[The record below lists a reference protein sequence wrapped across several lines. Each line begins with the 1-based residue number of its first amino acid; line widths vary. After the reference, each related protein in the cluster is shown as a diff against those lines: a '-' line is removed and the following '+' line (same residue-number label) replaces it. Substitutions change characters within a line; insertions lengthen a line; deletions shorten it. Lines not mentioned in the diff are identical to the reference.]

1 MSLMLLIAAVLLAG
15 WLYLAGQTWAA
26 LRFAR
31 CRLPVPAEQA
41 PVSILKPLHGAEPGL
56 YENLRSFVEQ
66 DYPTLQIVLGVNN
79 PEDSALVDA
88 RALIRN
94 FPRQDIAVIVDR
106 RIRGTNQKVS
116 NLENMLPAA
125 RHDILVLAD
134 SDMRVDPRYLA
145 AVTAP
150 LDDPRTGV
158 VTCLYKGATAGGL
171 WSDLGALQINF
182 GFLLNAI
189 FADALRIGGGCFGA
203 TIALRRA
210 ILDRIGGFSS
220 LRDELADDRQIG
232 DAVRAQRLMVVLSPY
247 LVEAQVYEPSFL
259 ALWHHELRWARTV
272 RGIAPAGFAG
282 TFTTHPLALALLA
295 AAATGFSLTPTI
307 FVGITCL
314 LRWATAGVIA
324 RTLGCSTKKLW
335 VLPLRDVLS
344 FAVFVASF
352 FGRRVLWRDQNFD
365 VDPSGRMTVVDGE
378 KTV

>member
-1 MSLMLLIAAVLLAG
+1 M
-15 WLYLAGQTWAA
+15 
-26 LRFAR
+26 
-31 CRLPVPAEQA
+31 PAEQA

-203 TIALRRA
+203 TIALRRT

-220 LRDELADDRQIG
+220 LRDELADDRRIG

-272 RGIAPAGFAG
+272 RALAPAGFAG
-282 TFTTHPLALALLA
+282 TFVTHPRSTRAARRSCHCVLASPLQY
-295 AAATGFSLTPTI
+295 SL
-307 FVGITCL
+307 G
-314 LRWATAGVIA
+314 
-324 RTLGCSTKKLW
+324 
-335 VLPLRDVLS
+335 LPVC
-344 FAVFVASF
+344 
-352 FGRRVLWRDQNFD
+352 
-365 VDPSGRMTVVDGE
+365 
-378 KTV
+378 